1 MKDLRDKVAVVTG
14 GGGGIGRA
22 IGEAMLAEGMKVVL
36 ADIVEDQLGE
46 IVSEIGSDDVIGVQT
61 DVASFESVCDLRDA
75 AIERFGSVHVICNNA
90 AVGAGAKGSVW
101 EHHLNDWKWSLDVN
115 VLGVINGMNAFIPTL
130 IEQDVIQEA
139 VGSQDQV
146 WAAYGGFNRINFH
159 TNNTHD
165 VSPIIL
171 NAERHKEIQSSFMLF
186 FSGFSRYATEIAEKQ
201 IANFDKRKQ
210 QLRGISAICDE
221 AMGVLQSS
229 SDPVRQLGELLHEGW
244 MLKRELA
251 DGVATTDIDEMY
263 AAGLEAGAIGG
274 KLLGAG
280 GGGFML
286 FMVDPDKQQQVRER
300 LKDLIHVSFN
310 FDSGGSKIV
319 VFEPDDH
326 INGQY

>member
-130 IEQDVIQEA
+130 LEQDEGHVVNTSSGNGAYFPIASSGIYPVTKAA
-139 VGSQDQV
+139 V
-146 WAAYGGFNRINFH
+146 
-159 TNNTHD
+159 TT
-165 VSPIIL
+165 L
-171 NAERHKEIQSSFMLF
+171 
-186 FSGFSRYATEIAEKQ
+186 TECLWG
-201 IANFDKRKQ
+201 
-210 QLRGISAICDE
+210 QLREMGSNVSASVLLPSSPTP
-221 AMGVLQSS
+221 GVLDTGIWRAGANRPDRYLRG
-229 SDPVRQLGELLHEGW
+229 DPDDNNPRDA
-244 MLKRELA
+244 LA
-251 DGVATTDIDEMY
+251 DYRARAA
-263 AAGLEAGAIGG
+263 AAGQEVTVAPLSDVAALCIEAIRDDLFWATYPLEHQTE
-274 KLLGAG
+274 KLRAR
-280 GGGFML
+280 FASML
-286 FMVDPDKQQQVRER
+286 ERTPPEYLREVNLMSASAEERSKQ
-300 LKDLIHVSFN
+300 
-310 FDSGGSKIV
+310 
-319 VFEPDDH
+319 
-326 INGQY
+326 

>member
-130 IEQDVIQEA
+130 LEQDEGHVVNTSSGNGAYFPIASSGIYPVTKAA
-139 VGSQDQV
+139 V
-146 WAAYGGFNRINFH
+146 
-159 TNNTHD
+159 TT
-165 VSPIIL
+165 L
-171 NAERHKEIQSSFMLF
+171 
-186 FSGFSRYATEIAEKQ
+186 TECLWG
-201 IANFDKRKQ
+201 
-210 QLRGISAICDE
+210 QLREMGSNVSASVLLPSSPTP
-221 AMGVLQSS
+221 GVLDTGIWRAGANRPDRYLRG
-229 SDPVRQLGELLHEGW
+229 DPDDNNPRDA
-244 MLKRELA
+244 LA
-251 DGVATTDIDEMY
+251 EYRARAA
-263 AAGLEAGAIGG
+263 AAGQEVTVAPLSDVAALCIAAIRDDLFWATYPLEHQTE
-274 KLLGAG
+274 KLRAR
-280 GGGFML
+280 FASML
-286 FMVDPDKQQQVRER
+286 ERTPPEYLREVNLMSASAEERSKQ
-300 LKDLIHVSFN
+300 
-310 FDSGGSKIV
+310 
-319 VFEPDDH
+319 
-326 INGQY
+326 